1 MRKRIT
7 FPRFIIAFALLTA
20 VSRKDTA
27 PLVDLIAFPLA
38 MSLFVVAPLSILGA
52 LIAPFAAGALAWLY
66 VRHRRG
72 RPLPAPVKAAFT
84 SCSAK
89 ALRRPW
95 LARLVASAKAARAG
109 ARTGWREPVTA
120 TDQPEAEHAAAEH
133 AAGADDTAERDTVE
147 QPDPSAV
154 EASRPAHD

>member
-7 FPRFIIAFALLTA
+7 FPRVIIALALLTA
-20 VSRKDTA
+20 ISRKDTA

-38 MSLFVVAPLSILGA
+38 MSLFVIAPLCILGA

-72 RPLPAPVKAAFT
+72 HPLPAPVKTAFT
-84 SCSAK
+84 RCSAK

-95 LARLVASAKAARAG
+95 LARLAASAKAAGAG
-109 ARTGWREPVTA
+109 ARTAWREPPEA
-120 TDQPEAEHAAAEH
+120 TVPPEAEQ
-133 AAGADDTAERDTVE
+133 DTVEQDTVE
-147 QPDPSAV
+147 QPDPPVV
-154 EASRPAHD
+154 EASRPAHV